1 MLNTAPQILLRP
13 TGPRK
18 LQRGVMLLEALVS
31 IAVFSI
37 GVLGLIGLQS
47 AAIRNTDEARQRAA
61 AAFYANQI
69 IGSMWADARANLPA
83 YAHNAVGSG
92 CGGFAASPSVNAKVT
107 DWIAAVQRDLNTVSG
122 GSLQQIKVDTAT
134 SVLQPNPSNIVTV
147 TLCWKNPGET
157 AYHFFTTAA
166 QIQG

>member
-1 MLNTAPQILLRP
+1 MLNIAPPSSGRAALGLRKP
-13 TGPRK
+13 
-18 LQRGVMLLEALVS
+18 QRGVMLLEALIS

-47 AAIRNTDEARQRAA
+47 AAIKNTGEARQRAD

-69 IGSMWADARANLPA
+69 IGSMWADDRAALTT
-83 YAHNAVGSG
+83 YAHNAAGSQ
-92 CGGFAASPSVNAKVT
+92 CGSFAASPSANAKVS
-107 DWIAAVQRDLNTVSG
+107 DWIAAVEKNLNGVSG
-122 GSLQQIKVDTAT
+122 SSLQQITVDPHNVVA
-134 SVLQPNPSNIVTV
+134 V
-147 TLCWKNPGET
+147 TLCWKNPGES

>member
-1 MLNTAPQILLRP
+1 
-13 TGPRK
+13 
-18 LQRGVMLLEALVS
+18 MLLEALVS
-31 IAVFSI
+31 LAVFSI

-47 AAIRNTDEARQRAA
+47 AAIKNTDEARQRAA

-69 IGSMWADARANLPA
+69 IGSMWADARVNLPT
-83 YAHNAVGSG
+83 YAHNAAGTG
-92 CGGFAASPSVNAKVT
+92 CGSFAAEPSANAKVT
-107 DWIAAVQRDLNTVSG
+107 DWVAAVQDELHGATAASM
-122 GSLQQIKVDTAT
+122 QQITVD
-134 SVLQPNPSNIVTV
+134 PNNLVAV

>member
-1 MLNTAPQILLRP
+1 
-13 TGPRK
+13 
-18 LQRGVMLLEALVS
+18 MLLEALIS

-47 AAIRNTDEARQRAA
+47 AAIKNTDEARQRAA

-69 IGSMWADARANLPA
+69 IGSMWADVLTQTNLLT
-83 YAHNAVGSG
+83 YAHNATGSQ
-92 CGGFAASPSVNAKVT
+92 CGSFAASPSANTKVS
-107 DWIAAVQRDLNTVSG
+107 DWVAAVEKNLNGVSG
-122 GSLQQIKVDTAT
+122 SSLQQITVDPHNVVA
-134 SVLQPNPSNIVTV
+134 V
-147 TLCWKNPGET
+147 TLCWKNPGEN

>member
-1 MLNTAPQILLRP
+1 MLNTAPQIFLGPPGLRQP
-13 TGPRK
+13 QQGI
-18 LQRGVMLLEALVS
+18 MLLEALVS

-47 AAIRNTDEARQRAA
+47 AAIKNTDEARQRAA

-83 YAHNAVGSG
+83 YAHNAAGSR
-92 CGGFAASPSVNAKVT
+92 CGSFAAEPSVNTKVT
-107 DWIAAVQRDLNTVSG
+107 DWIAAVQKELNTVPGVSM
-122 GSLQQIKVDTAT
+122 QQITVDTAT
-134 SVLQPNPSNIVTV
+134 SVLQPDPSNIVTV
-147 TLCWKNPGET
+147 TLCWKNPGES

>member
-13 TGPRK
+13 SGPRK
-18 LQRGVMLLEALVS
+18 PQQGVMLLEALVS

-83 YAHNAVGSG
+83 YAHNAAGSG
-92 CGGFAASPSVNAKVT
+92 CGSTF
-107 DWIAAVQRDLNTVSG
+107 
-122 GSLQQIKVDTAT
+122 
-134 SVLQPNPSNIVTV
+134 
-147 TLCWKNPGET
+147 CWPK
-157 AYHFFTTAA
+157 
-166 QIQG
+166 

>member
-13 TGPRK
+13 SGPRK
-18 LQRGVMLLEALVS
+18 PQQGVMLLEALVS
-31 IAVFSI
+31 IAIFSI

-83 YAHNAVGSG
+83 YAHNAAGSG
-92 CGGFAASPSVNAKVT
+92 CGSFGAEPSVNAKVT
-107 DWIAAVQRDLNTVSG
+107 GWVAAVQTELNGATAASM
-122 GSLQQIKVDTAT
+122 QQITVD
-134 SVLQPNPSNIVTV
+134 PNNLVAVTV
-147 TLCWKNPGET
+147 CWKNPGET

>member
-1 MLNTAPQILLRP
+1 MLNPCSFSLHRT
-13 TGPRK
+13 
-18 LQRGVMLLEALVS
+18 QRGVMLIEALVA

-69 IGSMWADARANLPA
+69 IGSMWADARASLPT
-83 YAHNAVGSG
+83 YAHNAAGSG
-92 CGGFAASPSVNAKVT
+92 CGSFAASPSANAKVT
-107 DWIAAVQRDLNTVSG
+107 DWVAAVERELDG
-122 GSLQQIKVDTAT
+122 IAGAAMQQITVDPFNVVA
-134 SVLQPNPSNIVTV
+134 V
-147 TLCWKNPGET
+147 TLCWKSPGEN